1 MIATLLLLSCAGN
14 IAALYEDEK
23 TAVLS
28 DPGPAPANWEP
39 ELRARISGDAL
50 QTLASE
56 AVSSGLLGYKE
67 TIEVNNP
74 LGVEVKV
81 TPKASIKELKVA
93 VGSDC
98 GGCLAV
104 TARLKG
110 NAKYKAGGLSG
121 KVPFTAKVGGT
132 LAFELEEEGKGWTVT
147 GELVEIDKVKLESD
161 LVGTLDVTEFLGD
174 WTRKAL
180 EKAPP
185 ISLGKIGG
193 DQMPLRAVRLGS
205 VGDALEIQALTQVV
219 GGEAVNKG
227 SGSVGGAWEL
237 RMHEDTALAMAR
249 RKAFELGTIDY
260 EVAIDPR
267 TLVFDGTGFTLGLRL
282 WRLKGAGWWRE
293 YSVTGN
299 IAMVGKR
306 IKLTP
311 GEATEGEKSKGAGL
325 ADPLALLGEGL
336 ILEAVTDG
344 VKQAFPAS
352 TSAKIGDQKIGS
364 RVKSMTGRNGVLIV
378 QGDLITNFARG
389 SIDSPIDNK
398 AGRRGGR

>member
-1 MIATLLLLSCAGN
+1 MIATLLLMSCAGN
-14 IAALYEDEK
+14 IATLYEEEK
-23 TAVLS
+23 ATVLS

-39 ELRARISGDAL
+39 ELRARISGDTM

-56 AVSSGLLGYKE
+56 AVAAGLLQYKE
-67 TIEVNNP
+67 TIEVDNP
-74 LGVEVKV
+74 LGAEIKV
-81 TPKASIKELKVA
+81 TPKATIKELEVA
-93 VGSDC
+93 VGDDC
-98 GGCLAV
+98 GGCLEV

-110 NAKYKAGGLSG
+110 TAKYKAAGLSG

-132 LAFELEEEGKGWTVT
+132 VAFEVEEEGKGWKIT

-161 LVGTLDVTEFLGD
+161 LIGTLDVTKFLGE

-180 EKAPP
+180 DKAPP
-185 ISLGKIGG
+185 IELGKVGG
-193 DQMPLRAVRLGS
+193 DQLPLRGLRLDS

-219 GGEAVNKG
+219 GGKAVNAG
-227 SGSVGGAWEL
+227 SGSVKGAWEL

-249 RKAFELGTIDY
+249 RKAFEMGTIDY

-267 TLVFDGTGFTLGLRL
+267 DLSFDGDRFTLGLRL

-293 YSVTGN
+293 YDVTGD
-299 IAMVGKR
+299 IAVTGKR
-306 IKLTP
+306 IKLKP
-311 GEATEGEKSKGAGL
+311 VEAVEGDKSKGAGL

-336 ILEAVTDG
+336 ILDAVTEG

-364 RVKSMTGRNGVLIV
+364 KVTSMTGRSGVVIV
-378 QGDLITNFARG
+378 MGDLVTNFPKG
-389 SIDSPIDNK
+389 SGASLKTGGPT
-398 AGRRGGR
+398 RGGR